1 MRSTTFFLPIILGA
15 TLIGCAGPE
24 EKLGRGLVNV
34 TEFARGGQMSR
45 SMEQTALWDGP
56 DYAFTTGVIRGFNR
70 SVART
75 AIGVYEVV
83 TFPLPPYGPV
93 LTSKTEVFPDESVAT
108 LKYPYGGLVLTPEP
122 AYPASYRPGLPSDS
136 MFATDTALGFSG
148 GDVMPI
154 SPGSRFRIFDD

>member
-1 MRSTTFFLPIILGA
+1 MRSITCFLPLILGA
-15 TLIGCAGPE
+15 TLVGCAGPE

-34 TEFARGGQMSR
+34 TEFARGGQMRR
-45 SMEQTALWDGP
+45 SIEQTALWDGP
-56 DYAFTTGVIRGFNR
+56 DYAYTTGVFRGFNR

-75 AIGVYEVV
+75 VVGVFEVA

-93 LTSKTEVFPDESVAT
+93 LTSKTEVFPDASVAT

-122 AYPASYRPGLPSDS
+122 PYPANFRPGITADS

-148 GDVMPI
+148 GEVAPI
-154 SPGSRFRIFDD
+154 VPGSRFRVFDD